1 MSLSLVILAASLTL
15 GQNPT
20 VNPETGLVRDVQP
33 RIEPPVVTPRP
44 APEVNSPSTTAP
56 RGMTPPPQPTPSPTG
71 SMAPGRTPL
80 RRPGVDVMTP
90 QPPTTGTPSGAASG
104 PQTPRPTTAAR
115 TPGELYPLSFATE
128 SLELSQVLKTALNHN
143 LDLRS
148 TAFDVAISEK
158 NIMVAL
164 GAYDVF
170 MTGSLYASKAETPQ
184 RGSQIAFN
192 LGQTQLGG
200 SVGFERKLETG
211 GTINLTIG
219 ASRTLILQP
228 LNILNSAAGTTNL
241 GSYSVAPTLTL
252 THPLLRNAG
261 LRVNRADIDRARL
274 ATTRAEAGEALSA
287 QTIVHDLIL
296 AYWDLLFAS
305 RDLDNK
311 RRSASTTSEQY
322 RRTQAEVSAGRKSQL
337 DLDTIY
343 QSMVARENDVVLAE
357 NTLLDRSLTL
367 RTLMGQEF
375 IDRQV
380 LGIIPQTDPQAVA
393 LQQIDL
399 NAKIK
404 QALDGHPQ
412 LRQLQIGVASQ
423 RIDELVAAN
432 KRLPQLDFQFVFSPA
447 GRSIDSRA
455 DLNNGLPAHPG
466 SWGEAFKNFFN
477 KPEEIRDK
485 GLLADYSVRGQLNF
499 QWDIQNRAPR
509 ATHERIILEIRRAEA
524 QLRRAQQNIAMSVI
538 RAVNAQRTAAARM
551 TMTSE
556 AVRLAQSNLR
566 AEEARNRVGRSTSYD
581 ILFRQDELALAE
593 FNALSAQIDY
603 LRATV
608 ELQTQTGELLQSYGL
623 ELASRSA
630 RIAQEGQGGADPGR
644 YK

>member
-1 MSLSLVILAASLTL
+1 MPLSLVMLLAGLTVS
-15 GQNPT
+15 QNPT
-20 VNPETGLVRDVQP
+20 LNPETGTVRDVQT
-33 RIEPPVVTPRP
+33 RIEPPTVTPRP
-44 APEVNSPSTTAP
+44 SPEVQSPSTTAP
-56 RGMTPPPQPTPSPTG
+56 PGMVPPAQPRPG
-71 SMAPGRTPL
+71 SSTPGRTPL
-80 RRPGVDVMTP
+80 RRPGVDPMSP
-90 QPPTTGTPSGAASG
+90 EPPAGTPPGTVAPPGTA
-104 PQTPRPTTAAR
+104 PRLETR

-128 SLELSQVLKTALNHN
+128 SLELSQVLKTALDNN

-158 NIMVAL
+158 SIMVAL

-170 MTGSLYASKAETPQ
+170 MTGQLYASKAESPQ

-192 LGQTQLGG
+192 LGETRLGG
-200 SVGFERKLETG
+200 SFGFERKLETG
-211 GTINLTIG
+211 GTINLTVQ
-219 ASRTLILQP
+219 ASRILTLQP
-228 LNILNSAAGTTNL
+228 LNIFNAAAGTTNL
-241 GSYSVAPTLTL
+241 GTYLIAPTLTL
-252 THPLLRNAG
+252 SHPLLRNAG

-274 ATTRAEAGEALSA
+274 ATTRAEAGEMLSA

-311 RRSASTTSEQY
+311 RRSASTTAEQY

-380 LGIIPQTDPQAVA
+380 LGIIPQTDPQAIA
-393 LQQIDL
+393 LQQVDL
-399 NAKIK
+399 NAKLK
-404 QALDGHPQ
+404 QALDYHPQ
-412 LRQLQIGVASQ
+412 LRQLQISVASQ

-432 KRLPQLDFQFVFSPA
+432 KRLPQLDARFVFTPQ
-447 GRSIDSRA
+447 GRSIDAKA
-455 DLNNGLPAHPG
+455 DSTNGLPAQPG
-466 SWGEAFKNFFN
+466 GWGDAFSKFFN
-477 KPEEIRDK
+477 KSGEIRDK
-485 GLLADYSVRGQLNF
+485 GLLADYSVRGELNF
-499 QWDIQNRAPR
+499 SWDIQNRAPK
-509 ATHERIILEIRRAEA
+509 ATHERIILEMRRADA
-524 QLRRAQQNIAMSVI
+524 QLRRSQQNVAMSVI
-538 RAVNAQRTAAARM
+538 RSVNSQRTAAARM
-551 TMTSE
+551 TMTAE

-608 ELQTQTGELLQSYGL
+608 ELQTLTGELLQSYGL

-630 RIAQEGQGGADPGR
+630 RIAQDNQSGADPGR